1 MNFSCDGGVGG
12 GKPRLGPYL
21 APISVLALSFG
32 YAVGW
37 GSFVMPG
44 TMFLPGAGPAGTV
57 IGILV
62 GSVAMAVFAFN
73 YHRMLQRATGPGG
86 AYAFATEMF
95 GADHGFLL
103 AWFLLLTYVAILWA
117 NATALVLLVRYL
129 FGDALQFGFHYTMA
143 GFEVYFGEVMVC
155 VAATAFCGAVC
166 LFRKRLA
173 AWLNTILA
181 GVFVAGVAAV
191 FVAALSRHEGGF
203 AAMGPAFSPEGGHFM
218 QVIHILAMIPWAFVG
233 FEAIVHSSAEF
244 RFPVRRTFGILLAAI
259 VLSASVYILL
269 ALLPTLSMPD
279 GYANWREYIED
290 LPNLSGTD
298 AMPVFAAS
306 KKALGTA
313 GVAVIGGAMLAA
325 QMTGIFGTLVA
336 SSRLMHAMSKG
347 GAIPSWFGRLNREGV
362 PANAVLFVTCVSF
375 AIPFLGRTV
384 TGWPVD
390 VSNLGAALAYGYT
403 SAASFAVAKKE
414 AGRAARVGEAL
425 GMAGVV
431 MAIGFAL
438 LLLVPNYISGETL
451 SAESYLVLAIWC
463 LVGFLQYRHVFLVD
477 WLSRFGH
484 SVVVWIGILVLI
496 FFSSLMWV
504 RLAVYDASEAAFGSL
519 VGKTINPDVV
529 ESILVRVSG
538 DMLGKMLVELLL
550 LMSSLAIIVNLFA
563 ILRRR
568 EKHLLQQKL
577 EAEESA
583 DKSRSYFFSTMSH
596 DIRTPLNAI
605 IGFSEMMKMGFKTEA
620 ERSQAV
626 DSILVSGRTLLRLVD
641 HVFDFSK
648 LEAGHL
654 EIMAVHTAVSKLI
667 GDIVESFKV
676 TNTNKSLEIRSHA
689 EGLPALMLDPQH
701 AGQILFNLIG
711 NAVKFTKSGYI
722 EVRATFAPD
731 VDGASGTLRLEV
743 EDTGC
748 GIAEADLDH
757 IMSPYEQVISKEAR
771 NGGTGLGLALCRQL
785 AKAMGGEIS
794 VVSTLGKGST
804 FTVTLPGVKI
814 STEMTDEG
822 EETGMTGATSVASA
836 SSPVPPVPPVP
847 RSPAEPAR
855 RRILIVDDQKMNLMV
870 LKAMLK
876 KLGDFDVV
884 TAMNGREALDALESP
899 DAKAFDIVLTDMW
912 MPEMDGEGLVKAIRA
927 REKLKSLPVYVV
939 TADVEMQK
947 RFRDVGFTGI
957 LLKPVTVATIGPVL
971 ADTAERR
978 S

>member
-1 MNFSCDGGVGG
+1 
-12 GKPRLGPYL
+12 
-21 APISVLALSFG
+21 
-32 YAVGW
+32 
-37 GSFVMPG
+37 
-44 TMFLPGAGPAGTV
+44 
-57 IGILV
+57 
-62 GSVAMAVFAFN
+62 
-73 YHRMLQRATGPGG
+73 
-86 AYAFATEMF
+86 
-95 GADHGFLL
+95 
-103 AWFLLLTYVAILWA
+103 
-117 NATALVLLVRYL
+117 
-129 FGDALQFGFHYTMA
+129 
-143 GFEVYFGEVMVC
+143 
-155 VAATAFCGAVC
+155 
-166 LFRKRLA
+166 
-173 AWLNTILA
+173 
-181 GVFVAGVAAV
+181 
-191 FVAALSRHEGGF
+191 
-203 AAMGPAFSPEGGHFM
+203 
-218 QVIHILAMIPWAFVG
+218 
-233 FEAIVHSSAEF
+233 
-244 RFPVRRTFGILLAAI
+244 
-259 VLSASVYILL
+259 
-269 ALLPTLSMPD
+269 
-279 GYANWREYIED
+279 
-290 LPNLSGTD
+290 
-298 AMPVFAAS
+298 MPVFAAS

-347 GAIPSWFGRLNREGV
+347 GAIPSWFGRLNRDGT
-362 PANAVLFVTCVSF
+362 PANAVLFVICVSF
-375 AIPFLGRTV
+375 VIPFFGRTV

-390 VSNLGAALAYGYT
+390 VSNLGAAVAYGYT
-403 SAASFAVAKKE
+403 SAAAFALSRKE
-414 AGRAARVGEAL
+414 TGRAAFT
-425 GMAGVV
+425 GMAFGIVGVA
-431 MAIGFAL
+431 MAVTFCL
-438 LLLVPNYISGETL
+438 LILVPNYISGDSL
-451 SAESYLVLAIWC
+451 AAESYLVLAVWC
-463 LVGFLQYRHVFLVD
+463 LAGFLQYRHVFLVD

-484 SVVVWIGILVLI
+484 SVVVWISILVLI

-529 ESILVRVSG
+529 EGILVRVSS

-654 EIMAVHTAVSKLI
+654 EIMAVHTALSKLI

-731 VDGASGTLRLEV
+731 GDGSSGTLRLDV

-814 STEMTDEG
+814 STEM
-822 EETGMTGATSVASA
+822 EEVESGGVESGGVESGGVVSGGVEELTHPLTN
-836 SSPVPPVPPVP
+836 SPTP
-847 RSPAEPAR
+847 SLAH

-876 KLGDFDVV
+876 KLGDFAVV
-884 TAMNGREALDALESP
+884 TAMNGREALCALEAP
-899 DAKAFDIVLTDMW
+899 DAQPFDIVLTDMW

-927 REKLKSLPVYVV
+927 SGKLKSLPVYVV

>member
-1 MNFSCDGGVGG
+1 
-12 GKPRLGPYL
+12 
-21 APISVLALSFG
+21 
-32 YAVGW
+32 
-37 GSFVMPG
+37 
-44 TMFLPGAGPAGTV
+44 
-57 IGILV
+57 
-62 GSVAMAVFAFN
+62 
-73 YHRMLQRATGPGG
+73 
-86 AYAFATEMF
+86 
-95 GADHGFLL
+95 
-103 AWFLLLTYVAILWA
+103 
-117 NATALVLLVRYL
+117 
-129 FGDALQFGFHYTMA
+129 
-143 GFEVYFGEVMVC
+143 
-155 VAATAFCGAVC
+155 
-166 LFRKRLA
+166 
-173 AWLNTILA
+173 
-181 GVFVAGVAAV
+181 
-191 FVAALSRHEGGF
+191 
-203 AAMGPAFSPEGGHFM
+203 
-218 QVIHILAMIPWAFVG
+218 
-233 FEAIVHSSAEF
+233 
-244 RFPVRRTFGILLAAI
+244 
-259 VLSASVYILL
+259 
-269 ALLPTLSMPD
+269 
-279 GYANWREYIED
+279 
-290 LPNLSGTD
+290 
-298 AMPVFAAS
+298 
-306 KKALGTA
+306 
-313 GVAVIGGAMLAA
+313 
-325 QMTGIFGTLVA
+325 
-336 SSRLMHAMSKG
+336 MHAMSNG
-347 GAIPSWFGRLNREGV
+347 GAIPSWFGRLNREGA

-390 VSNLGAALAYGYT
+390 VSNLGAAVAYGYT
-403 SAASFAVAKKE
+403 SAAAFALSRKE
-414 AGRAARVGEAL
+414 TGRAAFA
-425 GMAGVV
+425 GMASGIAGVV
-431 MAIGFAL
+431 MAATFCLFI
-438 LLLVPNYISGETL
+438 LVPNYISGDSL
-451 SAESYLVLAIWC
+451 SAESYLVLAVWC
-463 LVGFLQYRHVFLVD
+463 LAGFLQYRHVFLVD

-484 SVVVWIGILVLI
+484 SVVVWISILVLI

-529 ESILVRVSG
+529 EGILVRVSS

-654 EIMAVHTAVSKLI
+654 EIMAVHTALSKLI

-731 VDGASGTLRLEV
+731 GDGSSGTLRLDV

-814 STEMTDEG
+814 STEM
-822 EETGMTGATSVASA
+822 EEVESGGVVSGGVVSGGVVSGGVEELTHPLTN
-836 SSPVPPVPPVP
+836 SPTP
-847 RSPAEPAR
+847 SLAH

-876 KLGDFDVV
+876 KLGDFAVV
-884 TAMNGREALDALESP
+884 TAMNGREALCALEAS
-899 DAKAFDIVLTDMW
+899 DAQPFDIVLTDMW

-927 REKLKSLPVYVV
+927 SGRLKSLPVYVV

>member
-1 MNFSCDGGVGG
+1 MNSVCNGG
-12 GKPRLGPYL
+12 GNAAKTKLGPYL
-21 APISVLALSFG
+21 APIAVVALSFG

-44 TMFLPGAGPAGTV
+44 TMFLPGAGPAGTA

-62 GSVAMAVFAFN
+62 GSLAMAVFAFN
-73 YHRMLQRATGPGG
+73 YHRMLQCVTGPGG
-86 AYAFATEMF
+86 AYAFTTEVF

-103 AWFLLLTYVAILWA
+103 AWFLWLTYVAILWA

-155 VAATAFCGAVC
+155 VAATALCGAVC

-181 GVFVAGVAAV
+181 GAFVAGVAAV
-191 FVAALSRHEGGF
+191 FVAALSHHEGGF

-259 VLSASVYILL
+259 ALSASVYLLL
-269 ALLPTLSMPD
+269 ALLPVVSFPD

-290 LPNLSGTD
+290 LPNLRGID

-306 KKALGTA
+306 KRALGAA
-313 GVAVIGGAMLAA
+313 GKSVIGGAMLAA
-325 QMTGIFGTLVA
+325 QLTGIFGTLIA
-336 SSRLMHAMSKG
+336 SSRLMHAMSNG
-347 GAIPSWFGRLNREGV
+347 GAIPGWFGRLNREGA

-414 AGRAARVGEAL
+414 TGRAARVGEAL
-425 GMAGVV
+425 GIAGVV

-438 LLLVPNYISGETL
+438 LMLVPNYISGETL

-463 LVGFLQYRHVFLVD
+463 LAGFLQYRHVFLVD
-477 WLSRFGH
+477 WLSRFGRTI
-484 SVVVWIGILVLI
+484 VVWISILVLI
-496 FFSSLMWV
+496 FFSSLMWI
-504 RLAVYDASEAAFGSL
+504 RLAICDASEAAFGAL
-519 VGKTINPDVV
+519 VGETVDSHMV
-529 ESILVRVSG
+529 EGILRHVG
-538 DMLGKMLVELLL
+538 TDMLAKMCVELLL
-550 LMSSLAIIVNLFA
+550 LVSSLAIVINLFNV
-563 ILRRR
+563 LRRR
-568 EKHLLQQKL
+568 ENRLLQQKI

-583 DKSRSYFFSTMSH
+583 GKSRSYFFSTMSH

-605 IGFSEMMKMGFKTEA
+605 IGYSEMMKMGFKTDA
-620 ERSQAV
+620 EREQAV
-626 DSILVSGRTLLRLVD
+626 DSILVSGKALLRLVD
-641 HVFDFSK
+641 HVLDFSK
-648 LEAGHL
+648 LESGSL
-654 EIMAVHTAVSKLI
+654 EIIPVHTAASKLI
-667 GDIVESFKV
+667 GDLVESFRAA
-676 TNTNKSLEIRSHA
+676 NANPALEIRSRA
-689 EGLPALMLDPQH
+689 EGLPALKVDPQRI
-701 AGQILFNLIG
+701 GQLLLNLVS
-711 NAVKFTKSGYI
+711 NAVKFTKSGHV
-722 EVRATFAPD
+722 EVRARFD
-731 VDGASGTLRLEV
+731 SSDGASGTLRIEV

-748 GIAEADLDH
+748 GIGKEDMEL
-757 IMSPYEQVISKEAR
+757 IMSPYEKVSAKEAR
-771 NGGTGLGLALCRQL
+771 HGGTGIGLALCRQL
-785 AKAMGGEIS
+785 VKAMGGEIA
-794 VVSTLGKGST
+794 VASTLGKGST
-804 FTVTLPGVKI
+804 FTVAIPDVKV
-814 STEMTDEG
+814 SVEMTSEG
-822 EETGMTGATSVASA
+822 EGAAQAPQASLV
-836 SSPVPPVPPVP
+836 PVPCASRAAQAPQAPVPA
-847 RSPAEPAR
+847 S

-884 TAMNGREALDALESP
+884 TAENGRRALDALEGP
-899 DAKAFDIVLTDMW
+899 DAQPFDMVLTDMW

-927 REKLKSLPVYVV
+927 SERLKSLPVYVV

-947 RFRDVGFTGI
+947 RYEEVGFTGI
-957 LLKPVTVATIGPVL
+957 LLKPVTVATIGPIL
-971 ADTAERR
+971 EGCEGRR
-978 S
+978 

>member
-1 MNFSCDGGVGG
+1 MNSVCNGG
-12 GKPRLGPYL
+12 GNAAKTKLGPYL
-21 APISVLALSFG
+21 APIAVVALSFG

-44 TMFLPGAGPAGTV
+44 TMFLPGAGPAGTA

-62 GSVAMAVFAFN
+62 GSLEMAVFAFN
-73 YHRMLQRATGPGG
+73 YHRMLQCVTGPGG
-86 AYAFATEMF
+86 AYAFTTEVF

-103 AWFLLLTYVAILWA
+103 AWFLWLTYVAILWA

-155 VAATAFCGAVC
+155 VAATALCGAVC

-181 GVFVAGVAAV
+181 GAFVAGVAAV
-191 FVAALSRHEGGF
+191 FVAALSHHEGGF

-259 VLSASVYILL
+259 ALSASVYLLL
-269 ALLPTLSMPD
+269 ALLPVVSFPD

-290 LPNLSGTD
+290 LPNLRGID

-306 KKALGTA
+306 KRALGAA
-313 GVAVIGGAMLAA
+313 GKSVIGGAMLAA
-325 QMTGIFGTLVA
+325 QLTGIFGTLIA
-336 SSRLMHAMSKG
+336 SSRLMHAMSNG
-347 GAIPSWFGRLNREGV
+347 GAIPGWFGRLNREGA

-414 AGRAARVGEAL
+414 TGRAARVGEAL
-425 GMAGVV
+425 GIAGVV

-438 LLLVPNYISGETL
+438 LMLVPNYISGETL

-463 LVGFLQYRHVFLVD
+463 LAGFLQYRHVFLVD
-477 WLSRFGH
+477 WLSRFGRTI
-484 SVVVWIGILVLI
+484 VVWISILVLI
-496 FFSSLMWV
+496 FFSSLMWI
-504 RLAVYDASEAAFGSL
+504 RLAICDASEAAFGAL
-519 VGKTINPDVV
+519 VGETVDSHMV
-529 ESILVRVSG
+529 EGILRHVG
-538 DMLGKMLVELLL
+538 TDMLAKMCVELLL
-550 LMSSLAIIVNLFA
+550 LVSSLAIVINLFNV
-563 ILRRR
+563 LRRR
-568 EKHLLQQKL
+568 ENRLLQQKI

-583 DKSRSYFFSTMSH
+583 GKSRSYFFSTMSH

-605 IGFSEMMKMGFKTEA
+605 IGYSEMMKMGFKTDA
-620 ERSQAV
+620 EREQAV
-626 DSILVSGRTLLRLVD
+626 DSILVSGKALLRLVD
-641 HVFDFSK
+641 HVLDFSK
-648 LEAGHL
+648 LESGSL
-654 EIMAVHTAVSKLI
+654 EIIPVHTAASKLI
-667 GDIVESFKV
+667 GDLVESFRAA
-676 TNTNKSLEIRSHA
+676 NANPALEIRSRA
-689 EGLPALMLDPQH
+689 EGLPALKVDPQRI
-701 AGQILFNLIG
+701 GQLLLNLVS
-711 NAVKFTKSGYI
+711 NAVKFTKSGHV
-722 EVRATFAPD
+722 EVRARFD
-731 VDGASGTLRLEV
+731 SSDGASGTLRIEV

-748 GIAEADLDH
+748 GIGKEDMEL
-757 IMSPYEQVISKEAR
+757 IMSPYEKVSAKEAR
-771 NGGTGLGLALCRQL
+771 HGGTGIGLALCRQL
-785 AKAMGGEIS
+785 VKAMGGEIA
-794 VVSTLGKGST
+794 VASTLGKGST
-804 FTVTLPGVKI
+804 FTVAIPDVKV
-814 STEMTDEG
+814 SVEMTSEG
-822 EETGMTGATSVASA
+822 EGAAQAPQASLV
-836 SSPVPPVPPVP
+836 PVPCASRAAQAPQAPVPA
-847 RSPAEPAR
+847 S

-884 TAMNGREALDALESP
+884 TAENGRRALDALEGP
-899 DAKAFDIVLTDMW
+899 DAQPFDMVLTDMW

-927 REKLKSLPVYVV
+927 SERLKSLPVYVV

-947 RFRDVGFTGI
+947 RYEEVGFTGI
-957 LLKPVTVATIGPVL
+957 LLKPVTVATIGPIL
-971 ADTAERR
+971 EGCEGRR
-978 S
+978 

>member
-1 MNFSCDGGVGG
+1 MNSICNGG
-12 GKPRLGPYL
+12 GKTAKTKLGQYL

-57 IGILV
+57 IGILA

-86 AYAFATEMF
+86 AYTFTTEMF

-103 AWFLLLTYVAILWA
+103 AWFLWLTYVAILWA

-143 GFEVYFGEVMVC
+143 GFEVYFGEVLLCLSV
-155 VAATAFCGAVC
+155 TAFCGAVC

-191 FVAALSRHEGGF
+191 FIAALSHHEGGF
-203 AAMGPAFSPEGGHFM
+203 AAMGPAFSPEGGYAV

-233 FEAIVHSSAEF
+233 FEAIVHSSGEF
-244 RFPVRRTFGILLAAI
+244 RFPVRRAFGILVAAI

-306 KKALGTA
+306 KKALGA
-313 GVAVIGGAMLAA
+313 VGAAVIGGAMLAA

-347 GAIPSWFGRLNREGV
+347 GAIPSWFGRLNRDGT
-362 PANAVLFVTCVSF
+362 PANAVLFVICVSF
-375 AIPFLGRTV
+375 VIPFFGRTV

-390 VSNLGAALAYGYT
+390 VSNLGAAVAYGYT
-403 SAASFAVAKKE
+403 SAAAFALSRKE
-414 AGRAARVGEAL
+414 TGRAAFA
-425 GMAGVV
+425 GMAFGIVGVA
-431 MAIGFAL
+431 MAVTFCL
-438 LLLVPNYISGETL
+438 LILVPNYISGDSL
-451 SAESYLVLAIWC
+451 SAESYLVLAVWC
-463 LVGFLQYRHVFLVD
+463 LAGFLQYRHVFLVD

-484 SVVVWIGILVLI
+484 SVVVWISILVLI

-529 ESILVRVSG
+529 EGILVRVSS

-654 EIMAVHTAVSKLI
+654 EIMAVHTALSKLI

-731 VDGASGTLRLEV
+731 GDGSSGTLRLDV

-814 STEMTDEG
+814 STEM
-822 EETGMTGATSVASA
+822 EEVESGGVVSGGVEELTHPLTN
-836 SSPVPPVPPVP
+836 SPTP
-847 RSPAEPAR
+847 SLAH

>member
-1 MNFSCDGGVGG
+1 
-12 GKPRLGPYL
+12 
-21 APISVLALSFG
+21 
-32 YAVGW
+32 
-37 GSFVMPG
+37 
-44 TMFLPGAGPAGTV
+44 
-57 IGILV
+57 
-62 GSVAMAVFAFN
+62 
-73 YHRMLQRATGPGG
+73 
-86 AYAFATEMF
+86 
-95 GADHGFLL
+95 
-103 AWFLLLTYVAILWA
+103 
-117 NATALVLLVRYL
+117 
-129 FGDALQFGFHYTMA
+129 
-143 GFEVYFGEVMVC
+143 
-155 VAATAFCGAVC
+155 
-166 LFRKRLA
+166 
-173 AWLNTILA
+173 
-181 GVFVAGVAAV
+181 
-191 FVAALSRHEGGF
+191 
-203 AAMGPAFSPEGGHFM
+203 M

-269 ALLPTLSMPD
+269 AILPVVSIPD

-290 LPNLSGTD
+290 LPNLRGID

-306 KKALGTA
+306 KRALGVA
-313 GVAVIGGAMLAA
+313 GKSVIGGAMLAA
-325 QMTGIFGTLVA
+325 QLTGIFGTLIA
-336 SSRLMHAMSKG
+336 SSRLMHAMSNG
-347 GAIPSWFGRLNREGV
+347 GAIPSWFGRLNREGA

-403 SAASFAVAKKE
+403 SAAAFAVAKE
-414 AGRAARVGEAL
+414 ETGRTARVGAAL
-425 GMAGVV
+425 GMAGVI

-438 LLLVPNYISGETL
+438 LMLVPNYISGETL
-451 SAESYLVLAIWC
+451 SAESYLVLAVWC
-463 LVGFLQYRHVFLVD
+463 LAGFLQYRHVFLVD

-484 SVVVWIGILVLI
+484 SVVVWISILVLI
-496 FFSSLMWV
+496 FFSSLMWI
-504 RLAVYDASEAAFGSL
+504 RLAICDASEAAFGSL
-519 VGKTINPDVV
+519 VGKTVDSRMV
-529 ESILVRVSG
+529 EGILGYVG
-538 DMLGKMLVELLL
+538 ADMLAKMCVELLL
-550 LMSSLAIIVNLFA
+550 LVSSLAIVISLFN

-568 EKHLLQQKL
+568 ENRLLQQKI

-583 DKSRSYFFSTMSH
+583 GKSRSYFFSTMSH

-605 IGFSEMMKMGFKTEA
+605 IGYSEMMKMGFKTDA
-620 ERSQAV
+620 EREQAV
-626 DSILVSGRTLLRLVD
+626 DSILVSGKALLRLVE
-641 HVFDFSK
+641 HVLDFSK
-648 LEAGHL
+648 LESGSL
-654 EIMAVHTAVSKLI
+654 EIIPVHTAASKLI
-667 GDIVESFKV
+667 GDIVESFRTAN
-676 TNTNKSLEIRSHA
+676 TNTALEIRSHA
-689 EGLPALMLDPQH
+689 EGLPALLVDPQRI
-701 AGQILFNLIG
+701 GQLLFNLVS
-711 NAVKFTKSGYI
+711 NAVKFTKSGRV
-722 EVRATFAPD
+722 EVRAAFSSP
-731 VDGASGTLRLEV
+731 DGASGTLRIEV

-748 GIAEADLDH
+748 GIGKEDIEL
-757 IMSPYEQVISKEAR
+757 IMTPYEKVSAKEAR
-771 NGGTGLGLALCRQL
+771 HGGTGLGLALCRRL
-785 AKAMGGEIS
+785 VKAMGGEIT
-794 VVSTLGKGST
+794 VASTPGKGST
-804 FTVTLPGVKI
+804 FTVAIPGVKI
-814 STEMTDEG
+814 STEMTDAG

>member
-1 MNFSCDGGVGG
+1 
-12 GKPRLGPYL
+12 
-21 APISVLALSFG
+21 
-32 YAVGW
+32 
-37 GSFVMPG
+37 
-44 TMFLPGAGPAGTV
+44 
-57 IGILV
+57 
-62 GSVAMAVFAFN
+62 
-73 YHRMLQRATGPGG
+73 
-86 AYAFATEMF
+86 
-95 GADHGFLL
+95 
-103 AWFLLLTYVAILWA
+103 
-117 NATALVLLVRYL
+117 
-129 FGDALQFGFHYTMA
+129 
-143 GFEVYFGEVMVC
+143 
-155 VAATAFCGAVC
+155 
-166 LFRKRLA
+166 
-173 AWLNTILA
+173 
-181 GVFVAGVAAV
+181 
-191 FVAALSRHEGGF
+191 
-203 AAMGPAFSPEGGHFM
+203 MGPAFSPEGGHFM

-269 ALLPTLSMPD
+269 AILPVVSIPD

-290 LPNLSGTD
+290 LPNLSGID

-306 KKALGTA
+306 KRALGAA
-313 GVAVIGGAMLAA
+313 GKSVIGGAMLAA
-325 QMTGIFGTLVA
+325 QLTGIFGTLIA
-336 SSRLMHAMSKG
+336 SSRLMHAMSNG
-347 GAIPSWFGRLNREGV
+347 GAIPSWFGRLNREGA

-403 SAASFAVAKKE
+403 SAASLSVAKKE
-414 AGRAARVGEAL
+414 SGRAARVGEAL

-438 LLLVPNYISGETL
+438 LMLVPNYISGETL
-451 SAESYLVLAIWC
+451 SAESYLVLAVWC
-463 LVGFLQYRHVFLVD
+463 LAGFLQYRHVFLVD

-484 SVVVWIGILVLI
+484 SVVVWISILVLI
-496 FFSSLMWV
+496 FFSSLMWI
-504 RLAVYDASEAAFGSL
+504 RLAICDASEAAFGSL
-519 VGKTINPDVV
+519 VGKTVDSRMVDG
-529 ESILVRVSG
+529 ILGNVG
-538 DMLGKMLVELLL
+538 ADMLAKMCVELLL
-550 LMSSLAIIVNLFA
+550 LVSSLAIVISLFN

-568 EKHLLQQKL
+568 ENRLLQQKI

-583 DKSRSYFFSTMSH
+583 GKSRSYFFSTMSH

-605 IGFSEMMKMGFKTEA
+605 IGYSEMMKMGFKTDA
-620 ERSQAV
+620 EREQAV
-626 DSILVSGRTLLRLVD
+626 DSILVSGKALLRLVE
-641 HVFDFSK
+641 HVLDFSK
-648 LEAGHL
+648 LESGSL
-654 EIMAVHTAVSKLI
+654 EIIPVHTAASKLI
-667 GDIVESFKV
+667 GDIVESFRTAN
-676 TNTNKSLEIRSHA
+676 TNTALDIRSHA
-689 EGLPALMLDPQH
+689 EGLPALLVDPQRI
-701 AGQILFNLIG
+701 GQLLFNLVS
-711 NAVKFTKSGYI
+711 NAVKFTKSGRV
-722 EVRATFAPD
+722 EVRAAFSSP
-731 VDGASGTLRLEV
+731 DGASGMLRIEV

-748 GIAEADLDH
+748 GIGKEDMEL
-757 IMSPYEQVISKEAR
+757 IMTPYEKVSAKEAR
-771 NGGTGLGLALCRQL
+771 HGGTGLGLALCRRL
-785 AKAMGGEIS
+785 VKAMGGEIT
-794 VVSTLGKGST
+794 VASTPGKGST
-804 FTVTLPGVKI
+804 FTVAIPGVKI
-814 STEMTDEG
+814 STEMTDAG
-822 EETGMTGATSVASA
+822 DETGMTGATSVASA